1 MESLSAMALHTATAW
16 APVTALHCRSLLR
29 LLRPHQ
35 WTKNI
40 LLFVP
45 LLLGHE
51 FTIATLGTVLAAVA
65 VFSMFASTVYVL
77 NDRLDVEAD
86 RLHPTKRQRPLA
98 SGALPLGVAVPLA
111 ILLLSLGSGLAWSFL
126 PTRFLALAALY
137 LTASIA
143 YSVWLKRKPVVDV
156 ILLAGL
162 YTIRI
167 LAGGAAAEVAVT
179 EWLLAFSMFFFV
191 SLAFAKRYA
200 ELDRHANPKLGLRN
214 GRGYDVSDIG
224 LLETL
229 GPTSGYLAVLVFSL
243 YIQGETAQQLYT
255 REWALWLICPLILY
269 WISRVW
275 LLAKRH
281 KLLEDP
287 VVFAMTDRVSLA
299 VGAGVGAL
307 LLLAHG

>member
-1 MESLSAMALHTATAW
+1 MALQTATALI
-16 APVTALHCRSLLR
+16 PSTALHGRALLR
-29 LLRPHQ
+29 LVRPHQ
-35 WTKNI
+35 WSKNV

-45 LLLGHE
+45 LLLAHDL
-51 FTIATLGTVLAAVA
+51 TLERLWHVLAASI
-65 VFSMFASTVYVL
+65 VFSLFASSVYVV

-86 RLHPTKRQRPLA
+86 RNHPTKRERPFA
-98 SGALPLGVAVPLA
+98 SGALPLGSAAPLT
-111 ILLLSLGSGLAWSFL
+111 LLLASLGIGIAVSVLPVHFL
-126 PTRFLALAALY
+126 FLAGLY
-137 LTASIA
+137 LLASFGYA
-143 YSVWLKRKPVVDV
+143 VWLKRKPIIDV

-167 LAGGAAAEVAVT
+167 LAGGAAAEVAVS

-200 ELDRHANPKLGLRN
+200 ELDRHGNPEGSLKN
-214 GRGYDVSDIG
+214 GRGYDVTDIS

-243 YIQGETAQQLYT
+243 YIQGETAEQLY
-255 REWALWLICPLILY
+255 RQEWALWLICPLILY

-281 KLLEDP
+281 KLSEDP
-287 VVFAMTDRVSLA
+287 VVFAVTDRVSLV
-299 VGAGVGAL
+299 VGLMVGSL